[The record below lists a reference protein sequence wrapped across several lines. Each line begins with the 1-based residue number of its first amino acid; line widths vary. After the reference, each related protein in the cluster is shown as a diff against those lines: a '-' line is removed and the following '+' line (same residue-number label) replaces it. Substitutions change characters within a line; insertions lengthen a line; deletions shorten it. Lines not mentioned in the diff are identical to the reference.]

1 MTMPTVKKS
10 IEVDVPVRI
19 AYDQW
24 TQFEEFPRFM
34 EGVESVQQLD
44 DKRLHWRAKIGGKVE
59 EWDAEITEQVP
70 DKIIAWRSTSGA
82 RNEGIVRFVPV
93 GENKTKIELEMHWEP
108 KDVTERI
115 GDVLGADDARIQG
128 DLGRFKKFIEERR
141 SPTGAWRGE
150 IRGGQ
155 VAGDRAEEDAEAGTG
170 SRGQRRPCASRCSRP
185 SPGGGPPP
193 PHRPA
198 GGGGAAPP

>member
-1 MTMPTVKKS
+1 MPTVKKS
-10 IEVDVPVRI
+10 IEVDAPVRV

-34 EGVESVQQLD
+34 EGVEAVQQLD
-44 DKRLHWRAKIGGKVE
+44 DKRLHWSAKVAGKVE
-59 EWDAEITEQVP
+59 EWDADISEQVP

-82 RNEGIVRFVPV
+82 RNEGTVRFVPM
-93 GENKTKIELEMHWEP
+93 ENKTKIELEMHWEP

-150 IRGGQ
+150 IRGGK
-155 VAGDRAEEDAEAGTG
+155 VEGDRAEEDQEAGTS
-170 SRGQRRPCASRCSRP
+170 SRG
-185 SPGGGPPP
+185 
-193 PHRPA
+193 
-198 GGGGAAPP
+198 

>member
-1 MTMPTVKKS
+1 MPTVKKS
-10 IEVDVPVRI
+10 IEVDVPVRV

-34 EGVESVQQLD
+34 EGVEAVQQLD
-44 DKRLHWRAKIGGKVE
+44 DKRLHWSAKVAGKVE
-59 EWDAEITEQVP
+59 EWDADISEQVP

-82 RNEGIVRFVPV
+82 RNEGTVRFVPM
-93 GENKTKIELEMHWEP
+93 ENKTKIELEMHWEP

-150 IRGGQ
+150 IRGGK
-155 VAGDRAEEDAEAGTG
+155 VEGDRAEEDQEAGTS
-170 SRGQRRPCASRCSRP
+170 SRG
-185 SPGGGPPP
+185 
-193 PHRPA
+193 
-198 GGGGAAPP
+198 